1 MWLALILNASAASWP
16 TANPAQFR
24 KSVTC
29 YTFSEFEAAKRRH
42 GRIPS
47 AACAGHVPKAKR

>member
-1 MWLALILNASAASWP
+1 MWLALILNASVATQP
-16 TANPAQFR
+16 QFR
-24 KSVTC
+24 KNVTC

-47 AACAGHVPKAKR
+47 AAGAGHVPKANR